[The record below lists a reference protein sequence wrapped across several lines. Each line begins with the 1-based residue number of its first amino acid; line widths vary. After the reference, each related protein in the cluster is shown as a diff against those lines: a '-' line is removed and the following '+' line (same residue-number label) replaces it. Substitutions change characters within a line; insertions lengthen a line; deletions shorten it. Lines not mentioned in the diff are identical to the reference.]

1 MTPEYCSAEGGEGG
15 GGGGGGAWG
24 QGGGVR
30 DTHLKR
36 RQHGCDHFLSIPLK
50 LEYGIKCASIYWD
63 PTAREAAAAS
73 ESVTIL
79 HCRKRMRRR
88 VL

>member
-1 MTPEYCSAEGGEGG
+1 MLVTIF
-15 GGGGGGAWG
+15 
-24 QGGGVR
+24 V
-30 DTHLKR
+30 
-36 RQHGCDHFLSIPLK
+36 LK
-50 LEYGIKCASIYWD
+50 LEYGTGIQCASIYWD